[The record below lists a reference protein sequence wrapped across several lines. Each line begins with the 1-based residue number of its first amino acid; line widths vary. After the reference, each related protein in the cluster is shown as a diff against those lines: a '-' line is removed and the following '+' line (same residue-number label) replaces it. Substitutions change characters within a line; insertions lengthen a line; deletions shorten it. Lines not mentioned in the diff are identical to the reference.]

1 MTENNNH
8 NEIDHVLN
16 DLFMDR
22 YPADTVHQL
31 EQTPLAEVVELFQ
44 SRPPAKTLK
53 IWQRF
58 SPAFGARI
66 LDKMTPDY
74 CRDLLALLEPN
85 LGGSLL
91 KALEESRRLEI
102 LELIS
107 DRYIKND
114 LIRAMTYQEDTAGAL
129 MESRLMYFRPEMTVS
144 EAIKIMRGRKSRDMY
159 RKLYTVDENN
169 QLHGLIEMQDIAL
182 ADHEEPLSRI
192 ERRNPDYVESGA
204 SREELVEMFETRKVT
219 DLPVVDMNMRL
230 IGVLQYHVL
239 VGAALEES
247 SMDMQTMVG
256 VSKDERA
263 LSPAGFATRKRL
275 PWLQVNL
282 VTAFLAAGVV
292 GIFESTIAQFT
303 ALAVLLPVV
312 AGQSG
317 NTGAQSLAVTM
328 RGLALKEI
336 YPRMWPRVVFKEFNV
351 GLMNGIAVAVTTGLG
366 VFIWSQSIGLTGV
379 IMVSMVIS
387 MTIASVS
394 GSLIPII
401 LTVVGQDPAQSSS
414 IFLTT
419 VTDIFGF
426 FSFLGIATLFMGM
439 L

>member
-8 NEIDHVLN
+8 IEIDDVLN

-22 YPADTVHQL
+22 YPADTVRQI
-31 EQTPLAEVVELFQ
+31 EQTPMNEVLEIFRG
-44 SRPPAKTLK
+44 RPVIKTLK

-58 SPAFGARI
+58 SPAFGAKV
-66 LDKMTPDY
+66 LDQMTPDY
-74 CRDLLALLEPN
+74 CRELLGRLEPN
-85 LGGSLL
+85 LAGSLL
-91 KALEESRRLEI
+91 KALDEERRLEMFATI
-102 LELIS
+102 AE
-107 DRYIKND
+107 RHVRND
-114 LIRAMTYQEDTAGAL
+114 LIRAMSYQDDTAGAL
-129 MESRLMYFRPEMTVS
+129 METRIMYFRSEMAVTD
-144 EAIKIMRGRKSRDMY
+144 AIKIMRGRRNRDMY

-169 QLHGLIEMQDIAL
+169 NLHGLVEMQDIAL
-182 ADHEEPLSRI
+182 ADHDEPLSRI
-192 ERRNPDYVESGA
+192 ERRNPVFVESGTT
-204 SREELVEMFETRKVT
+204 REELAKIFETQKVT
-219 DLPVVDMNMRL
+219 DLPVVDMDMRL

-263 LSPAGFATRKRL
+263 LSPAMFATRKRL
-275 PWLQVNL
+275 PWLQINL
-282 VTAFLAAGVV
+282 LTAFLAAAVV
-292 GIFESTIAQFT
+292 GLFESTIAQFT

-336 YPRMWPRVVFKEFNV
+336 YPRMWPRIVMKEFNV
-351 GLMNGIAVAVTTGLG
+351 GVMNGIAVALTTGLG
-366 VFIWSQSIGLTGV
+366 VYVWSQSIGLTIV
-379 IMVSMVIS
+379 IMVSMVLS
-387 MTIASVS
+387 MAIASVS

-401 LTVVGQDPAQSSS
+401 LTILGQDPAQSSS

-419 VTDIFGF
+419 ITDIAGF
-426 FSFLGIATLFMGM
+426 FSFLGIATLFMHM